1 MARGGRHSKPRQA
14 KSVDDAEKIAKELRE
29 VWKIGLDPIEN
40 LAETLEDHAAA
51 VLALDAD
58 ERFDG
63 HSAWAT
69 VLGDDGGKV
78 PVLVTNAA
86 MSGDRQRF
94 NLTPRTWAFGNKA
107 ETTEEDEDIA
117 HRFAAAFLVPDEAAY
132 MELGRSRSPYRVR

>member
-1 MARGGRHSKPRQA
+1 MARGGQHSETPTSEVCGRCRENRQ
-14 KSVDDAEKIAKELRE
+14 ELRE

-86 MSGDRQRF
+86 MSEIVSGSISPT
-94 NLTPRTWAFGNKA
+94 NLGIW
-107 ETTEEDEDIA
+107 
-117 HRFAAAFLVPDEAAY
+117 
-132 MELGRSRSPYRVR
+132 